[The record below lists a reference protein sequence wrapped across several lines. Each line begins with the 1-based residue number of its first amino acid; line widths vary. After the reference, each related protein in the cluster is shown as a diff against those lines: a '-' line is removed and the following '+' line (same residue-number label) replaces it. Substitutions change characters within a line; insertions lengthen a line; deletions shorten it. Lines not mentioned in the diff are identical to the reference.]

1 LNDVK
6 LYFLTFGQGFK
17 SFSSNGGI
25 VHKHIL
31 SIFTGDKTKSFVV
44 VKPLNSTSNC
54 HDFESQVLLLRLNPP
69 ASST

>member
-1 LNDVK
+1 MNDIK
-6 LYFLTFGQGFK
+6 LYFLTFRQGFK
-17 SFSSNGGI
+17 TISSDGGI
-25 VHKHIL
+25 VNKHIL
-31 SIFTGDKTKSFVV
+31 TIITGDETKSFVV